1 VCSGGEEDHV
11 IGLRV
16 TIPIAC
22 WRKGAAREF
31 LETEE
36 LPPPA
41 TVYGMLLSLV
51 GETDREVHRGCRV
64 TTGIFATGEIST
76 VVRTLWRIKDPKQPQ
91 GVGENTKPD
100 FQQLVLNSDLLV
112 VCDSSEDIGNPTLEA
127 RVVEALRNPSSISR
141 HGGLSLGE
149 STHLV
154 NDVYLISGERLPV
167 PARVFVTTKDGD
179 LTLPVWV
186 DHVGSAG
193 TFHAVGALEDLDTLP
208 GLDRVPR
215 IDLPAH

>member
-1 VCSGGEEDHV
+1 M

-64 TTGIFATGEIST
+64 TAGIFATGEIST

-91 GVGENTKPD
+91 GVGENAKPD

-112 VCDSSEDIGNPTLEA
+112 VCDSREDIGNPTLEA
-127 RVVEALRNPSSISR
+127 RVVEAFRNPSSISR

-154 NDVYLISGERLPV
+154 NDVCLISGERLPAQ
-167 PARVFVTTKDGD
+167 ARVFVTTKDGD

-193 TFHAVGALEDLDTLP
+193 TRHAVGALEELETLP
-208 GLDRVPR
+208 GRDRVPR
-215 IDLPAH
+215 IDRHAQ